1 MYARMMNA
9 CGTLAALVIGAIVVL
24 VCYDVAARN
33 LGLRSLSWVVEV
45 TEYALPL
52 ATFLAAPWL
61 LYRQEHVR
69 LDLLAQVCTPAVLT
83 IIERLAA
90 LVGLVVSV
98 VISWYALA
106 VIFDVRQIGALV
118 MKTLVFPEWWLFVPL
133 LFCFVLL
140 GAESARRLFSRQAP
154 SERV

>member
-1 MYARMMNA
+1 MNA
-9 CGTLAALVIGAIVVL
+9 CGIMAALVIGAMVAL

-33 LGLRSLSWVVEV
+33 FGFRSLDWVVEV

-69 LDLLAQVCTPAVLT
+69 LDLFGQVCSPAT
-83 IIERLAA
+83 MRRIERLAA
-90 LVGLVVSV
+90 LVGLVVSAV
-98 VISWYALA
+98 MAWYALA
-106 VIFDVRQIGALV
+106 VIFDARQMGARV

-133 LFCFVLL
+133 LLCFALL
-140 GAESARRLFSRQAP
+140 GIESARRLLTRG
-154 SERV
+154 ERHP

>member
-1 MYARMMNA
+1 MYARLMNA

-33 LGLRSLSWVVEV
+33 LGLRSMSWVVEV

-69 LDLLAQVCTPAVLT
+69 LDLLAQVCSPATLRV
-83 IIERLAA
+83 IERLAA
-90 LVGLVVSV
+90 LTGLAVSA

-106 VIFDVRQIGALV
+106 VIFDARKIGAQV

-133 LFCFVLL
+133 LLCFALL
-140 GAESARRLFSRQAP
+140 GIESGRRLFAGGR
-154 SERV
+154 R